1 MRSFQNISADAR
13 LDPLSDRKA
22 QGYTD
27 GRVKC
32 RKPVEEPG
40 TVPRVRIGNV
50 VALLIEQKGSG
61 FMSWLLVTM
70 RLCAHQ
76 LVNGSIRVMNRL
88 RHGVWQN
95 ASLSFSRYGVQT
107 MPFCL
112 DERGKEMKNKM
123 WKLLGAALLLMPL
136 TACEQNEAQITAQG
150 EQAELVTAYLDAVDE
165 RYAYEIAETLAYD
178 PAYLS
183 NELGF
188 RTAGSD
194 AEHAAARYIA
204 DEMEEIGLEVEQ
216 VPVTVDRWQF
226 NDASLRLEGTDID
239 IMPASYATNGTDE
252 DGITAELVDVGS
264 GGAADYAGK
273 DVEGKIVLAGVDQ
286 WNEAW
291 IDQYL
296 HEAELHGAAA
306 IITYDTGGYA
316 TYSDE
321 MINMQDVCAE
331 DVMPCVSIS
340 ADQYRQIAAALEEG
354 NETATLIVDNVLQ
367 EEQGTSYNVVG
378 RLKGRSDEQQIIV
391 SGHYDVYFN
400 GFQDDS
406 CAVGLVLAMAKGMA
420 DAGYQPEND
429 ILFIAHGAEEWG
441 ASGTQFDWTTGAWE
455 MINNAHPEWAGKTI
469 AMINFEL
476 PAFYDGMSQGQISC
490 VPEFSTLTKTFV
502 ETSGLLAEPVDS
514 IYPDGISAESVDT
527 NTMEDGVSYRASGV
541 PYFINIPGTQ
551 EGEKGWIQQRYHTV
565 ADDRDT
571 YSAQVMQTNLN
582 TFGALAIYLDQTP
595 ALALDLNATC
605 DDLQEALDTTL
616 AGEDAQP
623 YLDAL
628 DALRNAAQ
636 AHQEEIAAI
645 NAQYQDALDEK
656 ADQQTLDEIR
666 ERGRALNAKTLDAFR
681 FVQEQFIG
689 IISTSDIVIKHVAY
703 QNNVDVIEGVIA
715 ALEEGVLSNE
725 EGSGALDLAWMIN
738 GGAEYGYYS
747 FSTETNAASLAT
759 LQEESNPGNLFWGT
773 DKGSVLAQTY
783 PATVSLL
790 EKAESEDGDFT
801 EEIAV
806 YAKEQAQQ
814 ERYLQEMIRQETDA
828 MQELTQM
835 LGA

>member
-1 MRSFQNISADAR
+1 MHVWTRFLI
-13 LDPLSDRKA
+13 RKA

-88 RHGVWQN
+88 RRGVWQN

-136 TACEQNEAQITAQG
+136 AACEQKEAQITAQG

-204 DEMEEIGLEVEQ
+204 DEMEKIGLEVEQ

-354 NETATLIVDNVLQ
+354 NETATLVVDNVLQ
-367 EEQGTSYNVVG
+367 EDAGTSYQVVG
-378 RLKGRSDEQQIIV
+378 RMKGRSSAQQIIV

-406 CAVGLVLAMAKGMA
+406 CAIGLVMAMAKGMA

-502 ETSGLLAEPVDS
+502 ETSGLLAEPVDA
-514 IYPDGISAESVDT
+514 IYPEGISAESVDT
-527 NTMEDGVSYRASGV
+527 NTMEDGVFYRASGV

-703 QNNVDVIEGVIA
+703 QNNVNVIEGVIA

-747 FSTETNAASLAT
+747 FSTETNAASLAS

-790 EKAESEDGDFT
+790 EKAESEDGDFA

>member
-1 MRSFQNISADAR
+1 
-13 LDPLSDRKA
+13 
-22 QGYTD
+22 
-27 GRVKC
+27 
-32 RKPVEEPG
+32 
-40 TVPRVRIGNV
+40 
-50 VALLIEQKGSG
+50 
-61 FMSWLLVTM
+61 
-70 RLCAHQ
+70 
-76 LVNGSIRVMNRL
+76 MNRL
-88 RHGVWQN
+88 RRGVWQN

-136 TACEQNEAQITAQG
+136 AACEQNEAQITAQG
-150 EQAELVTAYLDAVDE
+150 DQAELVTAYLDAVDE

-216 VPVTVDRWQF
+216 MPVTVDRWQF

-354 NETATLIVDNVLQ
+354 NETATLVVDNVLQ

-406 CAVGLVLAMAKGMA
+406 CAVGLVLAMAKGMV
-420 DAGYQPEND
+420 DSGYQPEND

-476 PAFYDGMSQGQISC
+476 PAFYDGMNQGQISC

-628 DALRNAAQ
+628 DALRNAVQ

-790 EKAESEDGDFT
+790 EKAESEDGDFA

>member
-1 MRSFQNISADAR
+1 
-13 LDPLSDRKA
+13 
-22 QGYTD
+22 
-27 GRVKC
+27 
-32 RKPVEEPG
+32 
-40 TVPRVRIGNV
+40 
-50 VALLIEQKGSG
+50 
-61 FMSWLLVTM
+61 
-70 RLCAHQ
+70 
-76 LVNGSIRVMNRL
+76 
-88 RHGVWQN
+88 
-95 ASLSFSRYGVQT
+95 
-107 MPFCL
+107 
-112 DERGKEMKNKM
+112 MKNKM

-136 TACEQNEAQITAQG
+136 AACEQNEAQITAQG

-340 ADQYRQIAAALEEG
+340 ASQYRQLAEAIETG
-354 NETATLIVDNVLQ
+354 NDMATLIVDNEMQ

-406 CAVGLVLAMAKGMA
+406 CAVGLVLAMAKGMV
-420 DAGYQPEND
+420 DSGYQPEND

-476 PAFYDGMSQGQISC
+476 PAFYDGMNQGQISC

-502 ETSGLLAEPVDS
+502 ETSGLLAEPVDA

-738 GGAEYGYYS
+738 GGAEYGYYG
-747 FSTETNAASLAT
+747 FSTETNAASLAS

-790 EKAESEDGDFT
+790 EKAESEDGDFA

>member
-1 MRSFQNISADAR
+1 M
-13 LDPLSDRKA
+13 
-22 QGYTD
+22 
-27 GRVKC
+27 
-32 RKPVEEPG
+32 
-40 TVPRVRIGNV
+40 
-50 VALLIEQKGSG
+50 
-61 FMSWLLVTM
+61 
-70 RLCAHQ
+70 
-76 LVNGSIRVMNRL
+76 
-88 RHGVWQN
+88 
-95 ASLSFSRYGVQT
+95 
-107 MPFCL
+107 
-112 DERGKEMKNKM
+112 
-123 WKLLGAALLLMPL
+123 
-136 TACEQNEAQITAQG
+136 
-150 EQAELVTAYLDAVDE
+150 
-165 RYAYEIAETLAYD
+165 
-178 PAYLS
+178 
-183 NELGF
+183 
-188 RTAGSD
+188 
-194 AEHAAARYIA
+194 
-204 DEMEEIGLEVEQ
+204 
-216 VPVTVDRWQF
+216 
-226 NDASLRLEGTDID
+226 
-239 IMPASYATNGTDE
+239 
-252 DGITAELVDVGS
+252 
-264 GGAADYAGK
+264 
-273 DVEGKIVLAGVDQ
+273 
-286 WNEAW
+286 
-291 IDQYL
+291 
-296 HEAELHGAAA
+296 
-306 IITYDTGGYA
+306 
-316 TYSDE
+316 
-321 MINMQDVCAE
+321 
-331 DVMPCVSIS
+331 
-340 ADQYRQIAAALEEG
+340 
-354 NETATLIVDNVLQ
+354 
-367 EEQGTSYNVVG
+367 
-378 RLKGRSDEQQIIV
+378 
-391 SGHYDVYFN
+391 
-400 GFQDDS
+400 
-406 CAVGLVLAMAKGMA
+406 
-420 DAGYQPEND
+420 
-429 ILFIAHGAEEWG
+429 
-441 ASGTQFDWTTGAWE
+441 
-455 MINNAHPEWAGKTI
+455 
-469 AMINFEL
+469 
-476 PAFYDGMSQGQISC
+476 
-490 VPEFSTLTKTFV
+490 PEFSTLTKTFV

-715 ALEEGVLSNE
+715 ALEEGVLSMSAR
-725 EGSGALDLAWMIN
+725 SGALDLAWMIN

-747 FSTETNAASLAT
+747 FSTETDAASLAT

-790 EKAESEDGDFT
+790 EKAESEDGDFA
-801 EEIAV
+801 EETAV

>member
-1 MRSFQNISADAR
+1 
-13 LDPLSDRKA
+13 
-22 QGYTD
+22 
-27 GRVKC
+27 
-32 RKPVEEPG
+32 
-40 TVPRVRIGNV
+40 
-50 VALLIEQKGSG
+50 
-61 FMSWLLVTM
+61 
-70 RLCAHQ
+70 
-76 LVNGSIRVMNRL
+76 
-88 RHGVWQN
+88 
-95 ASLSFSRYGVQT
+95 
-107 MPFCL
+107 
-112 DERGKEMKNKM
+112 MKNKM

-136 TACEQNEAQITAQG
+136 AACEQNEAQITAQG

-354 NETATLIVDNVLQ
+354 NETATLVVDNEMQ

-378 RLKGRSDEQQIIV
+378 RLKGRSSAQQIIV

-406 CAVGLVLAMAKGMA
+406 CAIGLVMAMAKGMA

-476 PAFYDGMSQGQISC
+476 PAFYDGMNQGQISC

-747 FSTETNAASLAT
+747 FSTETNAASLAS

-790 EKAESEDGDFT
+790 EKAESEDGDFA

-806 YAKEQAQQ
+806 YVKEQAQQ

>member
-1 MRSFQNISADAR
+1 MHVWTRFLI
-13 LDPLSDRKA
+13 RKA

-88 RHGVWQN
+88 RRGVWQN

-136 TACEQNEAQITAQG
+136 AACEQNEAQITAQG

-178 PAYLS
+178 PTYLS

-340 ADQYRQIAAALEEG
+340 ASQYRQLAEAIEAG
-354 NETATLIVDNVLQ
+354 NDMATLIVDNEMQ

-378 RLKGRSDEQQIIV
+378 RLKGRSSAQQIIV

-406 CAVGLVLAMAKGMA
+406 CAIGLVLAMAKGMV
-420 DAGYQPEND
+420 DSGYQPEND

-502 ETSGLLAEPVDS
+502 ETSGLLAEPVDA

-747 FSTETNAASLAT
+747 FSTETNAASLAL

-790 EKAESEDGDFT
+790 EKAESEDGDFA